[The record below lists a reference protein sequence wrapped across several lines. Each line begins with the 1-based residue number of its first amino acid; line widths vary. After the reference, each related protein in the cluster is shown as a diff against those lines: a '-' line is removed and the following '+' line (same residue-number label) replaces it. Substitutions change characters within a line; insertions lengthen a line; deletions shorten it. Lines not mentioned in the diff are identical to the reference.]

1 MSSLLYKNLIKP
13 HLYNEKIF
21 LIHDDETTTSY
32 KDFICLASQIAH
44 QLSELGLSAEDCL
57 IVKSPKSK
65 ETLALYIAS
74 ILTGSIYLP
83 LNSSYTPTETEYFI
97 KDSNPAFVIC
107 EESESDALKTMCE
120 EVNAKLITLN
130 SDGTGDLTK
139 DINLFPEYYTPINKD
154 SDDLCALLYTSG
166 TTGKA
171 KGAMLTHQNLF
182 SNAKELVDLWEITSQ
197 DTLIHSLPIFHT
209 HGLFVA
215 INTSMMGGSSIR
227 FIEGFNIDYI
237 INSFNNSTLLMG
249 VPTFYTRLLN
259 DERLSTELT
268 KNMRLF
274 ISGSAPLLRE
284 THKNFE
290 KITGHKILERYGMTE
305 TNMNTSNPYKEER
318 KAGSVGKPLKNITVR
333 VVNSENE
340 KVLKSGEI
348 GMIQVKGPNIFKG
361 YLNMPDKTQESFTK
375 DGFFITGDLGSFD
388 KDGYL
393 SITGRNKDLII
404 SGGYNIYPKEIEDI
418 INRFDK
424 VIECAVFGIND
435 KDLGEVPVAVVVMKH
450 NENDTLSLKDY
461 VKKNLAKYKQPK
473 EFYCLEQLPKNTM
486 GKIQKNILK
495 EMFNS

>member
-21 LIHDDETTTSY
+21 LIHDDDTTTSY

-57 IVKSPKSK
+57 IVKSPKCK

-107 EESESDALKTMCE
+107 EESESDALKVICE

-182 SNAKELVDLWEITSQ
+182 SNAKELVDLWEITGQ

-215 INTSMMGGSSIR
+215 INTSMIAGSSIR

-237 INSFNNSTLLMG
+237 INSLNNSTLLMG

-259 DERLSTELT
+259 DERLSKELT

-284 THKNFE
+284 THENFE

-375 DGFFITGDLGSFD
+375 DGFFISGDLGSFD
-388 KDGYL
+388 EDGYL

-418 INRFDK
+418 INSFDK

-435 KDLGEVPVAVVVMKH
+435 KDLGEVPIAAVVMKQ
-450 NENDTLSLKDY
+450 NENDTLNLKGY
-461 VKKNLAKYKQPK
+461 VKKNLAK
-473 EFYCLEQLPKNTM
+473 
-486 GKIQKNILK
+486 
-495 EMFNS
+495 

>member
-1 MSSLLYKNLIKP
+1 MMTN
-13 HLYNEKIF
+13 
-21 LIHDDETTTSY
+21 TTTSY

-44 QLSELGLSAEDCL
+44 QLSELGLSPEDCL

-97 KDSNPAFVIC
+97 KDSNPSFVIC
-107 EESESDALKTMCE
+107 EESESDALKVMCE
-120 EVNAKLITLN
+120 EVNAKIITLN

-215 INTSMMGGSSIR
+215 INTSMIAGSSIR

-237 INSFNNSTLLMG
+237 INSLNNSTLLMG

-259 DERLSTELT
+259 DEEAIKRVNKKYEVIYFRQRS
-268 KNMRLF
+268 F
-274 ISGSAPLLRE
+274 I
-284 THKNFE
+284 
-290 KITGHKILERYGMTE
+290 ER
-305 TNMNTSNPYKEER
+305 NP
-318 KAGSVGKPLKNITVR
+318 
-333 VVNSENE
+333 
-340 KVLKSGEI
+340 
-348 GMIQVKGPNIFKG
+348 
-361 YLNMPDKTQESFTK
+361 
-375 DGFFITGDLGSFD
+375 
-388 KDGYL
+388 
-393 SITGRNKDLII
+393 
-404 SGGYNIYPKEIEDI
+404 
-418 INRFDK
+418 
-424 VIECAVFGIND
+424 
-435 KDLGEVPVAVVVMKH
+435 
-450 NENDTLSLKDY
+450 
-461 VKKNLAKYKQPK
+461 
-473 EFYCLEQLPKNTM
+473 
-486 GKIQKNILK
+486 
-495 EMFNS
+495 

>member
-1 MSSLLYKNLIKP
+1 MSSLLYENLIKP
-13 HLYNEKIF
+13 HLYNDNIF

-44 QLSELGLSAEDCL
+44 QLSELGLNAGDCL
-57 IVKSPKSK
+57 IVKSPKSE

-83 LNSSYTPTETEYFI
+83 LNSSYTPAETEYFI

-107 EESESDALKTMCE
+107 EESESDALKVMCE
-120 EVNAKLITLN
+120 DVNAKLITLN
-130 SDGTGDLTK
+130 SDGKGDLTK
-139 DINLFPEYYTPINKD
+139 DINLFPEYYTPIKKD
-154 SDDLCALLYTSG
+154 SDDLSALLYTSG

-182 SNAKELVDLWEITSQ
+182 SNAKELVDLWEITNQ

-215 INTSMMGGSSIR
+215 INTSMIGGSSIR
-227 FIEGFNIDYI
+227 FINGFNLDHI
-237 INSFNNSTLLMG
+237 INSLSKSTLLMG

-259 DERLSTELT
+259 DERLSKELT

-274 ISGSAPLLRE
+274 ISGSAPLLKE
-284 THKNFE
+284 THENFE

-305 TNMNTSNPYKEER
+305 TNMNTSNPYKAER
-318 KAGSVGKPLKNITVR
+318 KSGSVGKPLKNITIR
-333 VVNSENE
+333 VVNLENE
-340 KVLKSGEI
+340 KVLDSGEI

-361 YLNMPDKTQESFTK
+361 YLNMPDKTQESFTR

-393 SITGRNKDLII
+393 TITGRNKDLII

-418 INRFDK
+418 INSFDK
-424 VIECAVFGIND
+424 VIECAVFGIHD
-435 KDLGEVPVAVVVMKH
+435 EDLGEVPIAAVVMKQ
-450 NENDTLSLKDY
+450 NENDILSLKNY
-461 VKKNLAKYKQPK
+461 VKKNSAKYKQPR
-473 EFYCLEQLPKNTM
+473 EFYYLEQLPRNTM